1 MFLSVSLVFGG
12 GQTDSSD
19 DGVIEVKMSYNG
31 PADEA
36 ENAVHFYAATL
47 KRLVAEKT
55 GNKIDIILYPNSQLG
70 DEEQRMEQV
79 MNDPIMNIAS
89 YAGIGTVF
97 PELYSAT
104 IPFLLDSYD
113 SARLFFGDS
122 EYWNKS
128 KIEFQERLGVE
139 LVEVVEEGGF
149 LAFTNSKKP
158 IHTPAD
164 FKGMMFRAMDASQ
177 VALYNSF
184 GASGTPVPWTEVY
197 TALQT
202 GVADGQMNPPM
213 YIIMG
218 SLYEVQKYMTLAN
231 VQYSMQYLLI
241 NEEWI
246 NSLSTDQQKAI
257 REAAKEAKLLTMK
270 DVESRVEERVT
281 FIADSGVEVYTPN
294 AADLSQFREI
304 GQPGYIT
311 WLETQF
317 DKEWIDICLSSA
329 EMANKK
335 AAE

>member
-1 MFLSVSLVFGG
+1 
-12 GQTDSSD
+12 
-19 DGVIEVKMSYNG
+19 
-31 PADEA
+31 
-36 ENAVHFYAATL
+36 
-47 KRLVAEKT
+47 
-55 GNKIDIILYPNSQLG
+55 
-70 DEEQRMEQV
+70 
-79 MNDPIMNIAS
+79 
-89 YAGIGTVF
+89 
-97 PELYSAT
+97 
-104 IPFLLDSYD
+104 
-113 SARLFFGDS
+113 
-122 EYWNKS
+122 
-128 KIEFQERLGVE
+128 
-139 LVEVVEEGGF
+139 
-149 LAFTNSKKP
+149 
-158 IHTPAD
+158 
-164 FKGMMFRAMDASQ
+164 MMFRAMDASQ